1 MSALAKF
8 FVVFNLVLSLFFFG
22 ASATL
27 YLTRYN
33 PDRPDSGWKLL
44 QERQSGKWSK
54 GYSHHVRPID

>member
-33 PDRPDSGWKLL
+33 WRAAHDEYK
-44 QERQSGKWSK
+44 
-54 GYSHHVRPID
+54 